1 MAERAIERPAG
12 ETRVVGWHVVG
23 SCAVA
28 GVVALLVAL
37 FVGGGRPLPSPPGIP
52 DSGAFVGWVQVLLTW
67 LVTSTT
73 VATIG
78 ALLYAVVLSPRHDGA
93 LAGSG
98 VRAMRFTSI
107 AAAVMT
113 GASLLNILFTY
124 CYVFAFRLS
133 GAESA
138 QVWAYATQTDL
149 GRVGLVT
156 TLIGAAV
163 LVGSLLVRT
172 LTGAAWVFVI
182 SLVAVVPPALSGHA
196 AGQANHD
203 LAMMSLFAHILAVTL
218 WVGGLLALVVFP
230 RRATDTFAIAAGRY
244 SAVALVCF
252 VATAVSGV
260 GNAALRFSSFGQLLG
275 TGYGALVLAK
285 TASLLVLGWFGWRHR
300 RYSLGEIEKKRR
312 GAFVQM
318 ATGELVVMAMAVA
331 LGVALSGTPTPEEPF
346 RNWSTAE
353 NLVGHALPP
362 FTAVRWLT
370 AWRPDLFVLLAI
382 AFAAGLYINGIVRL
396 HRAGVHWPPGR
407 TIAWLLGLAFL
418 TYAMCG
424 APMFYATAMFSAHM
438 VMHMMLTML
447 VPIVL
452 ALGAPIT
459 LALRAIPARPG
470 GSPDRGVREWFLI
483 LLHSRAA
490 RAITNPI
497 VALVLYVGTL
507 YAFYFSPMFTYA
519 MGSHTAHMLMHL
531 HFLLVGTLYF
541 WPIIGIDPMPR
552 KLPYIGRIALLF
564 ASMPFHAFFGVVVMG
579 SDTIIGGGWFRRLDI
594 PWVNLAADQR
604 MGGGI
609 AWSFSEAPSLVL
621 IVVIAILWWRSDTRE
636 ARRFDR
642 SEARTGDAQ
651 LEAYNDW
658 LASLG
663 GAGPRAGGPA
673 EEVRGPHSTPPGA
686 PTRGEQASH
695 DRSTRH

>member
-1 MAERAIERPAG
+1 MAEPAIGSPRG

-23 SCAVA
+23 SCVVA
-28 GVVALLVAL
+28 SLVALLVAL

-67 LVTSTT
+67 LVTATT

-78 ALLYAVVLSPRHDGA
+78 SLLYAVVLSPRRDGA

-98 VRAMRFTSI
+98 ARALRFTAI

-113 GASLLNILFTY
+113 GAALLNILFTY

-138 QVWAYATQTDL
+138 QVWAFATQTEL

-156 TLIGAAV
+156 TLIAAGV

-182 SLVAVVPPALSGHA
+182 SLVATVPPALSGHA

-203 LAMMSLFAHILAVTL
+203 LAMMSLLAHILAVTL
-218 WVGGLLALVVFP
+218 WVGGLLALVMFP
-230 RRATDTFAIAAGRY
+230 TRATDTFAVAVGRY
-244 SAVALVCF
+244 SSIALVCF
-252 VATAVSGV
+252 VATAVSGI
-260 GNAALRFSSFGQLLG
+260 GNAALRFGSFGQLLG

-300 RYSLGEIEKKRR
+300 RHTIGEIAKKRR
-312 GAFVQM
+312 GAFLQL

-331 LGVALSGTPTPEEPF
+331 LGVALSRTPTPDEPF
-346 RNWSTAE
+346 RNWSTGE

-370 AWRPDLFVLLAI
+370 AWRPDLFVLLAV
-382 AFAAGLYINGIVRL
+382 ALAAGLYINGVVRL
-396 HRAGVHWPPGR
+396 HRAGVRWPPGR
-407 TIAWLLGLAFL
+407 TIAWLLALAFV

-424 APMFYATAMFSAHM
+424 APMFYGTATFSAHM

-447 VPIVL
+447 VPLVA

-459 LALRAIPARPG
+459 LALRAIPARPH
-470 GSPDRGVREWFLI
+470 GSPDRGVREWILI

-490 RAITNPI
+490 RVVTNPI
-497 VALVLYVGTL
+497 FAFVLYVGTL

-519 MGSHTAHMLMHL
+519 MGSHTAYMLMHL
-531 HFLLVGTLYF
+531 HFLTVGTLYF

-579 SDTIIGGGWFRRLDI
+579 SDTIFGGDWFRRLDI
-594 PWVNLAADQR
+594 PWVNLASDQR
-604 MGGGI
+604 LGGGI

-658 LASLG
+658 LASLQ
-663 GAGPRAGGPA
+663 GAGERADALAG
-673 EEVRGPHSTPPGA
+673 EVRGPRSNPPRA
-686 PTRGEQASH
+686 PTRG
-695 DRSTRH
+695 DRGTQDRPTRH

>member
-1 MAERAIERPAG
+1 VAERTIERPAE
-12 ETRVVGWHVVG
+12 ETHVVGWHVVG
-23 SCAVA
+23 SCVVA

-37 FVGGGRPLPSPPGIP
+37 FVGGGRPLPSPVGIP
-52 DSGAFVGWVQVLLTW
+52 DSGALVGWTQILMTW
-67 LVTSTT
+67 LVTATT

-78 ALLYAVVLSPRHDGA
+78 ALLYAVVLSPRRDAA

-98 VRAMRFTSI
+98 ARAMRFTAS

-113 GASLLNILFTY
+113 GAAALNILFTY

-133 GAESA
+133 GAQPA

-156 TLIGAAV
+156 TLIAAAV

-172 LTGAAWVFVI
+172 VTGAAWVFVI
-182 SLVAVVPPALSGHA
+182 ALLAIVPPALSGHA
-196 AGQANHD
+196 AGEANHD
-203 LAMMSLFAHILAVTL
+203 LAMMSLLAHILAVTL

-230 RRATDTFAIAAGRY
+230 RRSTDTFAIAVGRY

-300 RYSLGEIEKKRR
+300 RYTIGQIVKKRR
-312 GAFVQM
+312 GAFVQL

-331 LGVALSGTPTPEEPF
+331 LGVALSRTPTPDEPA

-362 FTAVRWLT
+362 STAGRWLT
-370 AWRPDLFVLLAI
+370 AWRPDLFVLLAV
-382 AFAAGLYINGIVRL
+382 ALAAGLYLNGVFRL
-396 HRAGVHWPPGR
+396 RRAGVHWPPGR
-407 TIAWLLGLAFL
+407 TVAWLLGLAFL

-424 APMFYATAMFSAHM
+424 PPMFYATAMFSAHM

-470 GSPDRGVREWFLI
+470 TSPDRGVREWILI

-490 RAITNPI
+490 RTITNPL
-497 VALVLYVGTL
+497 VAFVIYVGTL
-507 YAFYFSPMFTYA
+507 YAFYFSPLFTYA
-519 MGSHTAHMLMHL
+519 MSSHTAHMLMHL
-531 HFLLVGTLYF
+531 HFLAVGMLYF
-541 WPIIGIDPMPR
+541 WPIIGIDPMPN
-552 KLPYIGRIALLF
+552 KLPYLGRLAMLF

-579 SDTIIGGGWFRRLDI
+579 SDAIIGGDWFNRLAI
-594 PWVNLAADQR
+594 PWVNLASDQR
-604 MGGGI
+604 LGGGI
-609 AWSFSEAPSLVL
+609 AWAFSEAPSLIL
-621 IVVIAILWWRSDTRE
+621 IVVIAISWWRSDTRA
-636 ARRFDR
+636 ARRYDR
-642 SEARTGDAQ
+642 SEERTGDAQ

-663 GAGPRAGGPA
+663 SPGPDAPARGERAGD
-673 EEVRGPHSTPPGA
+673 E
-686 PTRGEQASH
+686 
-695 DRSTRH
+695 RSTRH

>member
-1 MAERAIERPAG
+1 VAERIIQRPAG

-52 DSGAFVGWVQVLLTW
+52 DSGAFVGWVQVVLSW

-78 ALLYAVVLSPRHDGA
+78 ALLYAVVLSPRRDGA
-93 LAGSG
+93 LAGSSA
-98 VRAMRFTSI
+98 RAVRFTSI

-113 GASLLNILFTY
+113 SAALLNILFTY

-133 GAESA
+133 GAQSA

-149 GRVGLVT
+149 GRVGLAT
-156 TLIGAAV
+156 TLIAAVV

-203 LAMMSLFAHILAVTL
+203 LAMMSLLAHILAVTL

-230 RRATDTFAIAAGRY
+230 RRATDSFAIAAGRY
-244 SAVALVCF
+244 SAIALVCF

-300 RYSLGEIEKKRR
+300 RYTLREIANKRR

-331 LGVALSGTPTPEEPF
+331 LGVALSRTPTPEEPF

-362 FTAVRWLT
+362 FTAMRWLT
-370 AWRPDLFVLLAI
+370 AWRPDLFVLLCVAL
-382 AFAAGLYINGIVRL
+382 AAGLYINGIVRL
-396 HRAGVHWPPGR
+396 HRARVHWPPGR
-407 TIAWLLGLAFL
+407 TISWLLGLAFL

-459 LALRAIPARPG
+459 LALRAIPARPH
-470 GSPDRGVREWFLI
+470 GSPDRGVREWILI

-497 VALVLYVGTL
+497 FAFTLYVGTL

-564 ASMPFHAFFGVVVMG
+564 ASMPFHAFFGVEVMG
-579 SDTIIGGGWFRRLDI
+579 SDTIIGGAWFRRLNI
-594 PWVNLAADQR
+594 PWVNLASDQR
-604 MGGGI
+604 LGGGI

-621 IVVIAILWWRSDTRE
+621 IIVIAIGWWRSDTRD

-642 SEARTGDAQ
+642 SEDRTGDAQ
-651 LEAYNDW
+651 LAAYNDW

-673 EEVRGPHSTPPGA
+673 AQVRGPHSTPPGA
-686 PTRGEQASH
+686 PARGEQASQ

>member
-1 MAERAIERPAG
+1 VAERTLERPAG
-12 ETRVVGWHVVG
+12 VTRVAGWHVVG

-28 GVVALLVAL
+28 GVVALLIAL
-37 FVGGGRPLPSPPGIP
+37 FVGGGRPLPSSPGIP

-67 LVTSTT
+67 LVTSAT

-78 ALLYAVVLSPRHDGA
+78 ALLYAVVLSPRRDGE
-93 LAGSG
+93 LAGSTA
-98 VRAMRFTSI
+98 RAMRFTSI
-107 AAAVMT
+107 AAAAT
-113 GASLLNILFTY
+113 AGAALLNIVFTF

-133 GAESA
+133 DAVPA
-138 QVWAYATQTDL
+138 QVWAFATQTEL

-156 TLIGAAV
+156 TLIAAAV

-182 SLVAVVPPALSGHA
+182 SLVAILPPALSGHA

-203 LAMMSLFAHILAVTL
+203 LAMMSLLAHILAVTL
-218 WVGGLLALVVFP
+218 WVGGLLALVIFP
-230 RRATDTFAIAAGRY
+230 RRATETFAIAVGRY
-244 SAVALVCF
+244 SALALVCF
-252 VATAVSGV
+252 VATAVSGI

-285 TASLLVLGWFGWRHR
+285 TASLLVLGWFGWQHR
-300 RYSLGEIEKKRR
+300 RHTLGEIAKQRR
-312 GAFVQM
+312 GAFLQL

-331 LGVALSGTPTPEEPF
+331 LGVALSRTPTPEEPF
-346 RNWSTAE
+346 RSWSTAE

-362 FTAVRWLT
+362 FTAQRWLT
-370 AWRPDLFVLLAI
+370 AWRPDLFVLLAV
-382 AFAAGLYINGIVRL
+382 ALAAGLYLNGVVRL

-407 TIAWLLGLAFL
+407 TLAWLLGLAFL

-438 VMHMMLTML
+438 VMHMLLTML

-459 LALRAIPARPG
+459 LALRAIPTRSG
-470 GSPDRGVREWFLI
+470 TSPDRGIREWILI

-490 RAITNPI
+490 QLITNPL
-497 VALVLYVGTL
+497 VAFTLYVGTL
-507 YAFYFSPMFTYA
+507 YAFYFSPVFTYA

-531 HFLLVGTLYF
+531 HFLMVGTLYF

-564 ASMPFHAFFGVVVMG
+564 ASMPFHAFFGVEVMG
-579 SDTIIGGGWFRRLDI
+579 SDTIIGGDWFRRLDI
-594 PWVNLAADQR
+594 AWVNLASDQR
-604 MGGGI
+604 LGGGI

-621 IVVIAILWWRSDTRE
+621 IIVIAILWWRSDTRE

-642 SEARTGDAQ
+642 SEARTGDVQ
-651 LEAYNDW
+651 LEAYNEW

-663 GAGPRAGGPA
+663 GAGPRP
-673 EEVRGPHSTPPGA
+673 TPPGA
-686 PTRGEQASH
+686 PTPSKQPAN
-695 DRSTRH
+695 DRPTRR

>member
-1 MAERAIERPAG
+1 MAERTVERPVD
-12 ETRVVGWHVVG
+12 EVRVIGWHVAG

-28 GVVALLVAL
+28 GVVALLIAL

-52 DSGAFVGWVQVLLTW
+52 DSGAFVGWTQVLLTW
-67 LVTSTT
+67 IVTSTT

-78 ALLYAVVLSPRHDGA
+78 SLLYAVVLSPRRDGA
-93 LAGSG
+93 LAGSSA
-98 VRAMRFTSI
+98 RAMRFTSV
-107 AAAVMT
+107 AAAVMC

-138 QVWAYATQTDL
+138 QVWVYATRTEL

-156 TLIGAAV
+156 TLIAAVV
-163 LVGSLLVRT
+163 LVGALLVRT
-172 LTGAAWVFVI
+172 LSGAAWVFVI
-182 SLVAVVPPALSGHA
+182 SLVAIVPPALSGHA

-203 LAMMSLFAHILAVTL
+203 LAMMSLLAHILAVTL

-230 RRATDTFAIAAGRY
+230 RRATDTFTIAVGRY
-244 SAVALVCF
+244 SAIALVCF

-260 GNAALRFSSFGQLLG
+260 GNAALRFTSFGQLLG

-285 TASLLVLGWFGWRHR
+285 TAALLVLGWFGWRHR
-300 RYSLGEIEKKRR
+300 RYTLGEIAAKRR
-312 GAFVQM
+312 GAFLQM

-331 LGVALSGTPTPEEPF
+331 LGVALSRTPTPAAPLL
-346 RNWSTAE
+346 NWSTAD

-362 FTAVRWLT
+362 FTGMRWLT
-370 AWRPDLFVLLAI
+370 AWRPDLFVLLAV
-382 AFAAGLYINGIVRL
+382 ALAAGLYLNGVVRL
-396 HRAGVHWPPGR
+396 HRAGVHWPPSR
-407 TIAWLLGLAFL
+407 TIAWMLGLAFL

-447 VPIVL
+447 VPIIL

-470 GSPDRGVREWFLI
+470 GSPDRGVREWILI
-483 LLHSRAA
+483 LLHSRGA
-490 RAITNPI
+490 RVITNPL
-497 VALVLYVGTL
+497 VAFTLYVGTL
-507 YAFYFSPMFTYA
+507 YAFYFSPMFAYA

-564 ASMPFHAFFGVVVMG
+564 ASMPFHAFFGVEVMG
-579 SDTIIGGGWFRRLDI
+579 SDTIIGGDWFRRLDI

-604 MGGGI
+604 LGGGI

-663 GAGPRAGGPA
+663 GTGRHAGDQAADVPGPRPA
-673 EEVRGPHSTPPGA
+673 PPGA
-686 PTRGEQASH
+686 PTRGEQAA
-695 DRSTRH
+695 DRPARR